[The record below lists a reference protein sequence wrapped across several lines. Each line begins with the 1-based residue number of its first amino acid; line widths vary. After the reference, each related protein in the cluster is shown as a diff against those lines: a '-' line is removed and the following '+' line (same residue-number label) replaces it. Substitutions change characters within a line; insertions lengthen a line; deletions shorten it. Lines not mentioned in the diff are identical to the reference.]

1 MPDRGRHRCIPA
13 VPGRRHLL
21 NPHDQQVRAG
31 LFSALGA
38 YGVWGLL
45 PIFFKLL
52 HTVSAVEVVSQRVLW
67 SLALILGV
75 LAARR
80 SFDQLA
86 AAMRNRRVILPLT
99 ASALFIAVN
108 WLVYVWAVNGG
119 HVIAASL
126 GYFLNPL
133 VNVALGVLVLK
144 ERLRRGQA
152 IAIGIAAVGVA
163 IMAAAAFTTLWI
175 SVGLAVSFALYGLV
189 RKLTP
194 VAPMVGLGAE
204 TLLLAPIALGALLWL
219 WGHGGIS
226 FGQDAYTTSL
236 LILSGGLTT
245 IPLVL
250 FSMAAQRMP
259 LTVLGLIQY
268 IAPTL
273 QFLCGVLLFGEKLTH
288 GQMISFALIWLGLI
302 LFASDSL
309 AAARKNRLA
318 AA

>member
-1 MPDRGRHRCIPA
+1 MVTP
-13 VPGRRHLL
+13 
-21 NPHDQQVRAG
+21 
-31 LFSALGA
+31 
-38 YGVWGLL
+38 
-45 PIFFKLL
+45 
-52 HTVSAVEVVSQRVLW
+52 VEVVSQRVIW
-67 SLALILGV
+67 SLVLILAV

-80 SFDQLA
+80 NLSALMA
-86 AAMRNRRVILPLT
+86 ALRDKRIALPLT
-99 ASALFIAVN
+99 ASALFIAIN
-108 WLVYVWAVNGG
+108 WLVYVWAVNAG

-152 IAIGIAAVGVA
+152 IAIAIAALGVA
-163 IMAAAAFTTLWI
+163 IMAAAALTTLWI
-175 SVGLAVSFALYGLV
+175 SIALAVSFALYGLI

-204 TLLLAPIALGALLWL
+204 TLILAPVALGCLLWL

-226 FGQDAYTTSL
+226 LGQETSTSAL

-245 IPLVL
+245 VPLIL
-250 FSMAAQRMP
+250 FAMAAQRLPMA
-259 LTVLGLIQY
+259 TLGLMQY
-268 IAPTL
+268 LAPTL
-273 QFLCGVLLFGEKLTH
+273 QFLCAVLLYGETLTH

-302 LFASDSL
+302 LFATDSL

>member
-1 MPDRGRHRCIPA
+1 M
-13 VPGRRHLL
+13 
-21 NPHDQQVRAG
+21 NPHDQQLRTG
-31 LFSALGA
+31 LIAAVAA
-38 YGVWGLL
+38 YGLWGLL

-52 HTVSAVEVVSQRVLW
+52 HAVTPVEVVAQRVIW
-67 SLALILGV
+67 SLVLIVGV

-80 SFDQLA
+80 NLSALGA
-86 AAMRNRRVILPLT
+86 ALRDRRIVLPLT
-99 ASALFIAVN
+99 ASALFIGFN
-108 WLVYVWAVNGG
+108 WLVYVWSVNNG

-152 IAIGIAAVGVA
+152 IAITIAAVGVA

-204 TLLLAPIALGALLWL
+204 TLLLAPLALAYLLWL

-226 FGQDAYTTSL
+226 LGQDSYTSSL
-236 LILSGGLTT
+236 LIFSGALTT
-245 IPLVL
+245 VPLIL
-250 FSMAAQRMP
+250 FAMAAQRLP
-259 LTVLGLIQY
+259 LTTLGLIQY
-268 IAPTL
+268 LAPTL
-273 QFLCGVLLFGEKLTH
+273 QFLCGVLLYGEKLTQ

-302 LFASDSL
+302 LFATDSL

>member
-1 MPDRGRHRCIPA
+1 MA
-13 VPGRRHLL
+13 
-21 NPHDQQVRAG
+21 
-31 LFSALGA
+31 A
-38 YGVWGLL
+38 YGLWGLL

-52 HTVSAVEVVSQRVLW
+52 HAVTPVEVVAQRVIW
-67 SLALILGV
+67 SLVLIVGV

-80 SFDQLA
+80 NLSALGA
-86 AAMRNRRVILPLT
+86 ALRDRRIVLPLT
-99 ASALFIAVN
+99 ASALFIGFN
-108 WLVYVWAVNGG
+108 WLVYVWSVNNG

-152 IAIGIAAVGVA
+152 IAITIAAVGVA
-163 IMAAAAFTTLWI
+163 IMAAAALTTLWI

-204 TLLLAPIALGALLWL
+204 TLLLAPLALAYLLWL

-226 FGQDAYTTSL
+226 LGQDSYTSSL
-236 LILSGGLTT
+236 LIFSGALTT
-245 IPLVL
+245 VPLIL
-250 FSMAAQRMP
+250 FAMAAQRLP
-259 LTVLGLIQY
+259 LTTLGLIQY
-268 IAPTL
+268 LAPTL
-273 QFLCGVLLFGEKLTH
+273 QFLCGVLLYGEKLTQ

-302 LFASDSL
+302 LFATDSL

>member
-1 MPDRGRHRCIPA
+1 MA
-13 VPGRRHLL
+13 
-21 NPHDQQVRAG
+21 
-31 LFSALGA
+31 A
-38 YGVWGLL
+38 YGLWGLL

-52 HTVSAVEVVSQRVLW
+52 HAVTPVEVVAQRVIW
-67 SLALILGV
+67 SLVLIIGV

-80 SFDQLA
+80 NLGALGA
-86 AAMRNRRVILPLT
+86 ALRDRRIVLPLA
-99 ASALFIAVN
+99 ASALFIGFN
-108 WLVYVWAVNGG
+108 WLVYVWSVNNG

-152 IAIGIAAVGVA
+152 IAITIAAVGVA
-163 IMAAAAFTTLWI
+163 IMAAAALTTLWI

-204 TLLLAPIALGALLWL
+204 TLLLAPLALAYLLWL

-226 FGQDAYTTSL
+226 LGRESYTSSL
-236 LILSGGLTT
+236 LIFSGALTT
-245 IPLVL
+245 VPLIL
-250 FSMAAQRMP
+250 FAMAAQRLP
-259 LTVLGLIQY
+259 LTTLGLIQY
-268 IAPTL
+268 LAPTL
-273 QFLCGVLLFGEKLTH
+273 QFLCGVLLYGEKLTQ

-302 LFASDSL
+302 LFATDSI
-309 AAARKNRLA
+309 ATARKNRLVA
-318 AA
+318 A

>member
-1 MPDRGRHRCIPA
+1 MA
-13 VPGRRHLL
+13 
-21 NPHDQQVRAG
+21 
-31 LFSALGA
+31 A
-38 YGVWGLL
+38 YGLWGLL

-52 HTVSAVEVVSQRVLW
+52 HAVTPVEVVAQRVIW
-67 SLALILGV
+67 SLVLIVGV

-80 SFDQLA
+80 NLGALGA
-86 AAMRNRRVILPLT
+86 ALRDRRIVLPLT
-99 ASALFIAVN
+99 ASALFIGFN
-108 WLVYVWAVNGG
+108 WLVYVWSVNNG

-152 IAIGIAAVGVA
+152 IAIAIAAVGVA
-163 IMAAAAFTTLWI
+163 IMAATAFTTLWI

-204 TLLLAPIALGALLWL
+204 TLLLAPLALAYLLWL

-226 FGQDAYTTSL
+226 LGQDSYTSSL
-236 LILSGGLTT
+236 LIFSGALTT
-245 IPLVL
+245 VPLIL
-250 FSMAAQRMP
+250 FAMAAQRLP
-259 LTVLGLIQY
+259 LTTLGLIQY
-268 IAPTL
+268 LAPTL
-273 QFLCGVLLFGEKLTH
+273 QFLCGVLLYGEKLTQ
-288 GQMISFALIWLGLI
+288 GQLISFALIWLGLI
-302 LFASDSL
+302 LFATDSL

>member
-1 MPDRGRHRCIPA
+1 MA
-13 VPGRRHLL
+13 
-21 NPHDQQVRAG
+21 
-31 LFSALGA
+31 A
-38 YGVWGLL
+38 YGLWGLL

-52 HTVSAVEVVSQRVLW
+52 HAVTPVEVVAQRVIW
-67 SLALILGV
+67 SLVLIVGV

-80 SFDQLA
+80 NLGALGA
-86 AAMRNRRVILPLT
+86 ALRDRRIVLPLT
-99 ASALFIAVN
+99 ASALFIGFN
-108 WLVYVWAVNGG
+108 WLVYVWSVNNG

-152 IAIGIAAVGVA
+152 IAITIAAVGVA

-204 TLLLAPIALGALLWL
+204 TLLLAPLAFAYLLWL

-226 FGQDAYTTSL
+226 LGQDSDTSSL
-236 LILSGGLTT
+236 LIFSGALTT
-245 IPLVL
+245 VPLIL
-250 FSMAAQRMP
+250 FAMAAQRLP
-259 LTVLGLIQY
+259 LTTLGLIQY
-268 IAPTL
+268 LAPTL
-273 QFLCGVLLFGEKLTH
+273 QFLCGVLLYGEKLTQ

-302 LFASDSL
+302 LFATDSL